1 MKKISIKT
9 ESINLDQFLKWSGVT
24 MTGGEAKIL
33 IQNGAVKLNGVVET
47 HRSKKIL
54 PGDVLEINGEIF
66 QVTGGKQ
73 N

>member
-1 MKKISIKT
+1 
-9 ESINLDQFLKWSGVT
+9 